1 MAAQKKKSLGRGLG
15 ALIGSSDSIPQLDPV
30 SLNNTPEKLSDGTQ
44 LVMINPR
51 TIHNNPKQPRRFF
64 DEEHL
69 QELASSIR
77 RDGVLEPIV
86 VRKRA
91 DGEYE
96 LVSGERRVRASVLAE
111 LKEIPGVCRT
121 VNDEDMLR
129 LGIIENVQR
138 EDLNPIELAQAY
150 RQLIAE
156 LGCTQD
162 ELTDVVGKKRATITN
177 AMRLLHL
184 PEDIQ
189 RSYMKASFFLG
200 GGKTGMARRLSWDE
214 PSLTLTCN
222 PAQKQTERCHPSE
235 TRPLNVREY
244 ARIQSF
250 PDEWDFQG
258 SVSQQYKQIG
268 NAVPVNLAYHVGIGI
283 QAMLDGVVPEGY
295 EEAKPEEKVLATI
308 FD

>member
-189 RSYMKASFFLG
+189 QHVVEGTITMGHARALLSIGTESEQRAACRKIIDLNLSVRDAERVARPEKSNSSTSPRTTDPHITALEDELRKRLGTRVKLKSDSKHRGKIEIDFFNLDD
-200 GGKTGMARRLSWDE
+200 LD
-214 PSLTLTCN
+214 
-222 PAQKQTERCHPSE
+222 
-235 TRPLNVREY
+235 
-244 ARIQSF
+244 RI
-250 PDEWDFQG
+250 
-258 SVSQQYKQIG
+258 
-268 NAVPVNLAYHVGIGI
+268 
-283 QAMLDGVVPEGY
+283 LD
-295 EEAKPEEKVLATI
+295 LLR
-308 FD
+308 